1 MSKDESVRRLVAVI
15 DYGMGNLRSVAKAV
29 EHAAE
34 GSCEVIVTD
43 NAEHIAGADRVIV
56 PGQGAA
62 RDCMQAIGQHGVGK
76 IIADTIAHKPFLGIC
91 MGMQVLLDRSEEHG
105 GTDCLGLLKGQVR
118 RFAHGLKD
126 PDSGARLSVPQ
137 MGWNRVDT
145 VMEHPLWEGI
155 ASGERFYFANSYFA
169 DPEDKNVIAGRTTY
183 GSDFASALAFGC
195 AFAVQFHPEKSQRAG
210 LRLLSNFL
218 RWDGKV

>member
-1 MSKDESVRRLVAVI
+1 MQRVAVI

-34 GSCEVIVTD
+34 GTCDVVVTND
-43 NAEHIAGADRVIV
+43 AGAIAAADRVVV

-62 RDCMQAIGQHGVGK
+62 RDCMQAIGEHGVGK
-76 IIADTIAHKPFLGIC
+76 VIAHSITDKPFLGIC
-91 MGMQVLLDRSEEHG
+91 MGLQVLLDRSEEHG
-105 GTDCLGLLKGQVR
+105 GTDCLGLLRGQVR
-118 RFAHGLKD
+118 RFDRDLKD
-126 PDSGARLSVPQ
+126 PKSGARLSVPQ
-137 MGWNRVDT
+137 MGWNRVHAAQA
-145 VMEHPLWEGI
+145 HPLWNGI

-169 DPEDKNVIAGRTTY
+169 DPEDTSVVAGRTTY
-183 GSDFASALAFGC
+183 GCEFASAIAFGC

-218 RWDGKV
+218 RWDGRA